1 MISTNLVQM
10 GIIIFSKINNKLHS
24 SVLSN
29 DYNIEMLS
37 NFIYNIIAKPFLGRD
52 LTHLIWN
59 NFSFGKT
66 IIYIFYFFYLLF

>member
-1 MISTNLVQM
+1 M

-59 NFSFGKT
+59 NFSFFDKT
-66 IIYIFYFFYLLF
+66 IIYIFYFFIFYFNNSII